1 MEFCAAL
8 EERRKFLLN
17 HLQRQVKDSKEL
29 VENSQES
36 CDQLPLSE
44 TNYANIYSELVKEVE
59 WKAINRF
66 QRLINNIEM
75 LSKGLKS
82 APVNDEAVKLDI
94 HKIIEAHLKRQS
106 TTKDSVLNT
115 EKLYSLL
122 EAEKSERLSN
132 NLASKKLKGSV
143 SRRLH
148 PVVSQSYM
156 KNLYQL
162 SGTNGK
168 TEKVLEKSWPKSENG
183 FFCLL
188 PQICEHVR
196 EWQLYNQSRLRK
208 LGRAYNWI
216 DRVEDW
222 SSVTPHALTFLTAE
236 SVAESIVPNGSRRL
250 ICPRPFVDSKPRI
263 HQWCW
268 LLCPPSGTNSKL
280 VQEWNYKFELETKEW
295 LDYFLNG
302 FELLVALED

>member
-188 PQICEHVR
+188 RGFLTHGGERRKLTTAQICEHVR

-216 DRVEDW
+216 DRVYML
-222 SSVTPHALTFLTAE
+222 SLVY
-236 SVAESIVPNGSRRL
+236 I
-250 ICPRPFVDSKPRI
+250 FV
-263 HQWCW
+263 
-268 LLCPPSGTNSKL
+268 N
-280 VQEWNYKFELETKEW
+280 
-295 LDYFLNG
+295 
-302 FELLVALED
+302 